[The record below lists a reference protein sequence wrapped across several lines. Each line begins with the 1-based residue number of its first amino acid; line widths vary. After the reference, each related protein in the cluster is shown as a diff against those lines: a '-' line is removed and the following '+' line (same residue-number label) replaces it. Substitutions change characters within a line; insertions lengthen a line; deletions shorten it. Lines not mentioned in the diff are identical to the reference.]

1 MPLNSEY
8 PAIRFLEAAGYD
20 VSYFTGVDAS
30 RNGHLVRR
38 HKLYLSVGHDEYVS
52 YEQRAV
58 LEDARDH
65 GVNLAFLS
73 GNEFYWAVRFENS
86 SVGTNDAGHR
96 TLVCYKES
104 QSNVKLE

>member
-1 MPLNSEY
+1 MD
-8 PAIRFLEAAGYD
+8 AA
-20 VSYFTGVDAS
+20 
-30 RNGHLVRR
+30 RNGHLIQK

-58 LEDARDH
+58 LEEARDN

-86 SVGTNDAGHR
+86 TVGTNHAGYR
-96 TLVCYKES
+96 TMVCYKES
-104 QSNVKLE
+104 QSNEKLE